1 MDLQQF
7 IGVLRARWK
16 FIVVTLL
23 LGTILTAAFAMSRPA
38 VYSSTGRVFLAVPD
52 DSAQVNDFLST
63 YLVAQRT
70 ASYAELATDPVL
82 LQKVIDRTGLQ
93 LTRSEVAS
101 RISTNVVASTQIVEV
116 RATGPT
122 PEEARDLADA
132 EMLELIALVN
142 DFEKPTSD
150 KPAAVVAKSTGSPL
164 LDTSPVGIPLVIM
177 MAIGVILSL
186 IAGIVGALVKDILDI
201 TIKSRQDVEK
211 TIGLPVISA
220 LPLDK
225 DVAKDSHSVVAPG
238 SPLAEAFRV
247 LRANLRFADLD
258 SNGQMFLVTSALPNE
273 GKTLTAVNLAQSL
286 AATGQSVLLIDCD
299 LRSPSVA
306 ANLGLENAVGMLSVL
321 LGQVPLN
328 EAVQAH
334 SSGLDVLPTG
344 PRPPNPSEVLE
355 TNAVANLLS
364 VVREAYDVI
373 VMDAP
378 PLLPVADTSSL
389 IRHVDGVLLLARF
402 GRTRK
407 DVLRLA
413 SERIAG
419 LGGRLYGVVLNGIP
433 RRGGSGY
440 GYGYGYGY
448 GATFERPEIAMQ
460 QRNPAQ
466 GGGRRRVGDDP
477 APHESFR

>member
-23 LGTILTAAFAMSRPA
+23 LGTLLTAAFAMSRPA
-38 VYSSTGRVFLAVPD
+38 TYASTGRVFIAVPD
-52 DSAQVNDFLST
+52 DSPATSDFLST
-63 YLVAQRT
+63 YLVSQRT
-70 ASYAELATDPVL
+70 ASYSELATDPVL
-82 LQKVIDRTGLQ
+82 IQKVIDRSGLQ
-93 LTRSEVAS
+93 VSRSEVAS
-101 RISTNVVASTQIVEV
+101 RISTSVVASTQIVEV

-132 EMLELIALVN
+132 EMVELIALVN

-150 KPAAVVAKSTGSPL
+150 KPAAVVARSTGAPL
-164 LDTSPVGIPLVIM
+164 LDTVPVGIPLFIM
-177 MAIGVILSL
+177 LAIGIILSF
-186 IAGIVGALVKDILDI
+186 IAGIVGALIRDILDI
-201 TIKSRQDVEK
+201 TIKSRQDVEQ

-220 LPLDK
+220 LPLDR
-225 DVAKDSHSVVAPG
+225 DVAKDSHSAVAPG

-258 SNGQMFLVTSALPNE
+258 ASGQMFLVTSALPNE

-306 ANLGLENAVGMLSVL
+306 ANLGLENSVGMLSVL
-321 LGQVPLN
+321 LGQVSLS

-355 TNAVANLLS
+355 TNAVANLLG

-378 PLLPVADTSSL
+378 PLLPVADTSTL
-389 IRHVDGVLLLARF
+389 IRHVDGVLLLARH

-413 SERIAG
+413 SDRISG

-433 RRGGSGY
+433 RRGGGGY

-448 GATFERPEIAMQ
+448 GQTFERPEIAN
-460 QRNPAQ
+460 QRAAQQ

-477 APHESFR
+477 ATHEAYR

>member
-23 LGTILTAAFAMSRPA
+23 LGTLLSAAFAMTRPA
-38 VYSSTGRVFLAVPD
+38 VYASTGRVFIAVPD
-52 DSAQVNDFLST
+52 DSPAASDFLST
-63 YLVAQRT
+63 YLVSQRT
-70 ASYAELATDPVL
+70 ASYSELAKDPVL

-93 LTRSEVAS
+93 VSRSEVAS

-116 RATGPT
+116 KATGPT

-132 EMLELIALVN
+132 EMVELIALVN

-150 KPAAVVAKSTGSPL
+150 KPAAVVAKSTGAPL
-164 LDTSPVGIPLVIM
+164 LDTVPVGIPMLIM
-177 MAIGVILSL
+177 IGIGIILSL
-186 IAGIVGALVKDILDI
+186 IAGIVGALIRDILDI
-201 TIKSRQDVEK
+201 TIKSRQDVEQ

-220 LPLDK
+220 LPLDR
-225 DVAKDSHSVVAPG
+225 DVAKDSQSVVAPG

-273 GKTLTAVNLAQSL
+273 GKTLTAINLAQSL

-306 ANLGLENAVGMLSVL
+306 TNLGLENAVGMLSVL
-321 LGQVPLN
+321 LGQVSLSD
-328 EAVQAH
+328 AVQAH

-355 TNAVANLLS
+355 TNAVANLLG

-373 VMDAP
+373 VIDAP
-378 PLLPVADTSSL
+378 PLLPVADTSTL
-389 IRHVDGVLLLARF
+389 IRHVDGVLLLARH

-413 SERIAG
+413 TDRITG

-433 RRGGSGY
+433 RRGGGGY

-448 GATFERPEIAMQ
+448 GQTFERPDLAAQ
-460 QRNPAQ
+460 HSAQQ
-466 GGGRRRVGDDP
+466 GGARRRVDDDS
-477 APHESFR
+477 APHEAYR

>member
-1 MDLQQF
+1 MDFQQF

-23 LGTILTAAFAMSRPA
+23 IGSFLTVGLAMSRA
-38 VYSSTGRVFLAVPD
+38 AEYASTGRIFIAVPD
-52 DSAQVNDFLST
+52 NSAQVNDYLST

-70 ASYAELATDPVL
+70 ASYAELAKDPVL

-93 LTRSEVAS
+93 LSRSELSA
-101 RISTNVVASTQIVEV
+101 RITTKVVTNTQIVEV
-116 RATGPT
+116 RATGLT
-122 PEEARDLADA
+122 PVEARDLAEA
-132 EMLELIALVN
+132 EITELVALVN

-150 KPAAVVAKSTGSPL
+150 KPAAVVARSTGTPL
-164 LDTSPVGIPLVIM
+164 LNPVPVGVPLAFVV
-177 MAIGVILSL
+177 AIGVILSFL
-186 IAGIVGALVKDILDI
+186 AGIVGALIKDLLDI
-201 TIKSRQDVEK
+201 SIKSRQDVEHAVD
-211 TIGLPVISA
+211 LPVISA
-220 LPLDK
+220 LPHDPS
-225 DVAKDSHSVVAPG
+225 VAKDAHSAVAPG
-238 SPLAEAFRV
+238 SPLAEGFRV

-258 SNGQMFLVTSALPNE
+258 SSGQMILVTSALPNE

-321 LGQVPLN
+321 LGHISLSD
-328 EAVQAH
+328 AVQAH

-355 TNAVANLLS
+355 TDAVGSLLN

-373 VMDAP
+373 VIDAP
-378 PLLPVADTSSL
+378 PILPVADTSTL
-389 IRHVDGVLLLARF
+389 VRHVDGVLLVARY

-413 SERIAG
+413 AERILG
-419 LGGRLYGVVLNGIP
+419 LNGRLYGVVLNGIP
-433 RRGGSGY
+433 RRGGGGY

-448 GATFERPEIAMQ
+448 GATFERPEISSP
-460 QRNPAQ
+460 RPAQ
-466 GGGRRRVGDDP
+466 GGGGRRRVGDDP
-477 APHESFR
+477 AAHEVFR